1 MSRIHFFFISAGW
14 DHGELIMWKT
24 TIYSMVYTL
33 LIKKPAR
40 SMWKQVWENATQAIN
55 TSLPCC
61 WTDKHHWY
69 FLVMTNPT
77 PSHTNFVNYVSFSL
91 VSSLPSEEIWD
102 GKKSGGVGR
111 WVEVW
116 HRVLK
121 CPNWANYHGEATTC
135 DLTAEQSRMESC
147 HHSSTSL
154 QPSKSVTAYWH
165 LKDNSMKI
173 L

>member
-1 MSRIHFFFISAGW
+1 MSRIHFFLISAGW

-33 LIKKPAR
+33 LIKKPAC

-77 PSHTNFVNYVSFSL
+77 PSHTNFVNYVSFHWFHLFQVKKYGMEKKWWSWEVRWGVAQSAEMSQL
-91 VSSLPSEEIWD
+91 GQLPWW
-102 GKKSGGVGR
+102 GYNLWFNR
-111 WVEVW
+111 
-116 HRVLK
+116 R
-121 CPNWANYHGEATTC
+121 
-135 DLTAEQSRMESC
+135 AEQDGELSPQLHFITAIQKC
-147 HHSSTSL
+147 HC
-154 QPSKSVTAYWH
+154 
-165 LKDNSMKI
+165 I
-173 L
+173 LAFKR